1 MSLQESGLDFH
12 TPPRNKRAVVETVAG
27 QVSLKISLGFC
38 ATENMYLRFMPRT
51 GEKAWEIHGTEL
63 IKPTKIHVIARQG
76 PTRLFSLV
84 ASSS

>member
-51 GEKAWEIHGTEL
+51 GEKAWEIHGTACHCTPR
-63 IKPTKIHVIARQG
+63 PTK
-76 PTRLFSLV
+76 LFSLV